1 MTRISRG
8 ALALGLIAAL
18 GLASA
23 GANAEEAKEK
33 PDATLHLESKSV
45 AVGVGFSWGDGTL
58 KYKGETY
65 KVEVDGLTVGQV
77 GATTVN
83 ATGEVFHLK
92 KLADFDGTYAA
103 ISGGATVGG
112 GGGAL
117 AMKNQN
123 GVVIQ
128 ITGTSQ
134 GLNLTAGVSGVKL
147 AIKK

>member
-1 MTRISRG
+1 MKFERG
-8 ALALGLIAAL
+8 IVALALVA
-18 GLASA
+18 GLAFAASSVR
-23 GANAEEAKEK
+23 AEEAKEK

-92 KLADFDGTYAA
+92 KLSDFDGTYAA
-103 ISGGATVGG
+103 IAGGATVGG

-117 AMKNQN
+117 AMRNQN

-134 GLNLTAGVSGVKL
+134 GVSLTAGVSGVKL
-147 AIKK
+147 AVKK

>member
-1 MTRISRG
+1 MKFG
-8 ALALGLIAAL
+8 HGIAAL
-18 GLASA
+18 AVAAGLAFAASSVR
-23 GANAEEAKEK
+23 AEEAKEK
-33 PDATLHLESKSV
+33 PDGTLHLESKSV

-103 ISGGATVGG
+103 ITGGATVGG

-117 AMKNQN
+117 AMRNQN

-147 AIKK
+147 AVKK